1 MFGYP
6 EFGGTT
12 RGREVGAEVL
22 LLVVAVELLS
32 ALVLLVVVWVLVVG

>member
-6 EFGGTT
+6 GFGGTT
-12 RGREVGAEVL
+12 KEMGAEVL

-32 ALVLLVVVWVLVVG
+32 ALVLLVEVWVLVVG